1 MPTCPHC
8 GAPGHQQ
15 PPRRPASEVLISEL
29 DLSARAYN
37 CLRRNEMTTAAD
49 LVALTYLELLE
60 IRKLGLVSA
69 VDRALWELGY
79 PNDFE
84 TEAEARAA
92 VAELRRLPA
101 FADTTFNFVEA

>member
-37 CLRRNEMTTAAD
+37 CLRRNGMTTAAD

-60 IRKLGLVSA
+60 IRKLGTASA
-69 VDRALWELGY
+69 VEVVNALYRVGL
-79 PNDFE
+79 
-84 TEAEARAA
+84 
-92 VAELRRLPA
+92 ELRQERA
-101 FADTTFNFVEA
+101 GK